1 MTAFLKIF
9 GRLGGILAL
18 IFLIIGLLR
27 QLIVLVGFLLAVIKI
42 AVIVIFVGLIC
53 LVLLA
58 IFRER
63 SRCRR
68 EAEDL

>member
-1 MTAFLKIF
+1 MTAFFKTF

-18 IFLIIGLLR
+18 IFLIIALLR
-27 QLIVLVGFLLAVIKI
+27 QLIALVGFLLVVIKI
-42 AVIVIFVGLIC
+42 AIIVIFVGLIGMI
-53 LVLLA
+53 LLA

-63 SRCRR
+63 CRRRR